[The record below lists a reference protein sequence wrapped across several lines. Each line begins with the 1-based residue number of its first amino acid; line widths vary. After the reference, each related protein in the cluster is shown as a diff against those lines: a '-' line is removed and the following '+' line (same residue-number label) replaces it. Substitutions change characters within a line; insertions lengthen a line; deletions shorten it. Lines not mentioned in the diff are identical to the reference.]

1 MIILNYLRPNISMYI
16 LHTVFLYISNSTE
29 KENLVKN
36 QGLFSFAI
44 ISPNSYE
51 PNI

>member
-36 QGLFSFAI
+36 QELFPLILLNLIFD
-44 ISPNSYE
+44 
-51 PNI
+51 

>member
-36 QGLFSFAI
+36 QELFPLIFMNLI
-44 ISPNSYE
+44 FD
-51 PNI
+51 

>member
-29 KENLVKN
+29 KVNLVKN
-36 QGLFSFAI
+36 QELFPLILLNLIFD
-44 ISPNSYE
+44 
-51 PNI
+51 